1 MDAFIKFIGDIDSKV
16 WWAFLGGGISLTA
29 YLVLEKF
36 KNRISYFESTISFNS
51 LGTSLDDNLF
61 GNIKVSHNSREIK
74 HLNLISINIKNASNT
89 DFEKLRVICWV
100 DNRSQILAWKGNFD
114 DTLIAVKYDE
124 LHAARENELNEKLL
138 EFFEEHGTSD
148 LPRDLDADFY
158 YISRN
163 KEVLLPVFNRG
174 SSVTLNFLVE
184 NFDGNVPTIQ
194 CPVQHKS
201 VMVIPAVSREAKND
215 RLGRGMIVCGYIILF
230 FAIFWLFTRESI
242 QNENLIL
249 FSIISVLWL
258 WLGLLAFQIKN
269 YLMSI
274 FR

>member
-1 MDAFIKFIGDIDSKV
+1 MDAFIKFIEDISKL
-16 WWAFLGGGISLTA
+16 WWAILGGGVSLTA

-36 KNRISYFESTISFNS
+36 KNRISYFESSIHFNA
-51 LGTSLDDNLF
+51 LGTSLNDNQF
-61 GNIKVSHNSREIK
+61 GNIKVSHNGREIK
-74 HLNLISINIKNASNT
+74 HLNLITINIKNASNT
-89 DFEKLRVICWV
+89 DFEKLHIVCWV
-100 DNRSQILAWKGNFD
+100 DNRSQILTWKGNFD

-124 LHAARENELNEKLL
+124 LHAAKEKDVT
-138 EFFEEHGTSD
+138 ERVGKFFSEHGTSD
-148 LPRDLDADFY
+148 LPSDLDADFY
-158 YISRN
+158 YFSRN
-163 KEVLLPVFNRG
+163 KELVLPVFNRG
-174 SSVTLNFLVE
+174 SSVTLTFLVE

-201 VMVIPAVSREAKND
+201 VVVIPAVSREAKND

-230 FAIFWLFTRESI
+230 FAILWIFTRDSI
-242 QNENLIL
+242 QIDNLVL

-258 WLGLLAFQIKN
+258 WLGLLAFQVKN